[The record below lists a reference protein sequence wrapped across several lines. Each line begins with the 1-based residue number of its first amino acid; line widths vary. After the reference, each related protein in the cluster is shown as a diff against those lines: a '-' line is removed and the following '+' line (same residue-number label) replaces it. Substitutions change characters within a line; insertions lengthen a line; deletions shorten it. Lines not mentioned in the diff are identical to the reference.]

1 MLGEE
6 CSDIR
11 AGAEERR
18 MPERYDAAVTEDQVE
33 RDGEQR
39 KDRDFVEQ
47 RRVARCDEPHRQ
59 RAEPYGDLP
68 RTHPRAG
75 GGRLCRSRH
84 QRAPARPASREPTA
98 NVDKKIRLTSIPRPA
113 ATRGSSTA
121 ARRRLPK
128 RVCKSVNCSAI
139 VRTPQTAMMNSRYAP
154 MPMPPTSKR
163 DLRKA

>member
-84 QRAPARPASREPTA
+84 QRAPIRA
-98 NVDKKIRLTSIPRPA
+98 NKPCGRTI
-113 ATRGSSTA
+113 STA
-121 ARRRLPK
+121 
-128 RVCKSVNCSAI
+128 I
-139 VRTPQTAMMNSRYAP
+139 ITQYMINSP
-154 MPMPPTSKR
+154 SFGT
-163 DLRKA
+163 